1 MTKRIRYF
9 LPFALML
16 LLGFGLVGC
25 EAEEE
30 EPEEEE
36 PPPPSAGEIERA
48 FVETYEGLPD
58 EIGDEQMEETLNE
71 VRETR
76 GEYQAT
82 ENWAEGRR
90 RAIEEF
96 EDMARRADDR
106 ELWTWLIFADEA
118 LKTLD
123 PDHSRFDRLRERAEI
138 QLRRPEVEITGF
150 YEDHDTGQETV
161 FMNVYL
167 PEEDREER
175 VQVRPGEEFHGLRLR
190 DIIGRNRGVE
200 LEYLEANEIFEVM
213 HRE

>member
-1 MTKRIRYF
+1 MTRRIRYF

-25 EAEEE
+25 EVE
-30 EPEEEE
+30 EPEDENEE

-48 FVETYEGLPD
+48 LNQTWAQLPD
-58 EIGDEQMEETLNE
+58 EIGDEQMEEALANL
-71 VRETR
+71 RQTR

-82 ENWAEGRR
+82 PHGPEGIQRVINELEDIVR
-90 RAIEEF
+90 RAQDQE
-96 EDMARRADDR
+96 A
-106 ELWTWLIFADEA
+106 WTWVIFADEA

-123 PDHSRFDRLRERAEI
+123 PDHSRFDRWRERAEI
-138 QLRRPEVEITGF
+138 QLRRPEVQITGF
-150 YEDHDTGQETV
+150 YEDHETGQETV
-161 FMNVYL
+161 FMSVYL
-167 PEEDREER
+167 PEENRRER

-213 HRE
+213 HRQ